1 MNLDDVI
8 FIENLPSIDLHGLD
22 SDTARVKTLEFI
34 SDNIKM
40 KNEIIC
46 IIHGVGSGTLKKEVH
61 NTLKRS
67 KDVLDYKLFYNN
79 VGSTIVKL
87 KLTK

>member
-34 SDNIKM
+34 SDNLKM

-46 IIHGVGSGTLKKEVH
+46 IIHGIGSGIVKKEVH
-61 NTLKRS
+61 DTLKKS

-87 KLTK
+87 KLK